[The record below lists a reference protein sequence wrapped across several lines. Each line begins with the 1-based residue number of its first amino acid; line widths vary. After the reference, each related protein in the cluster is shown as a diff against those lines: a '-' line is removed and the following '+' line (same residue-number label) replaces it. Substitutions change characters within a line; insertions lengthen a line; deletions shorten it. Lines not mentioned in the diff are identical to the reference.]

1 MIYFAH
7 RGASKNYPEN
17 TLLAFHKALIAG
29 AKAIELDVHKTKDNK
44 LVVIHDENVART
56 FQGKG
61 LIKDLTLEEISSLK
75 SRNINYENNKLCKIP
90 ILYQVLE
97 LLKPSKIFINIELKT
112 DVTHY
117 KNIEKD
123 VIDLIKNYGIENHVL
138 LSSFNHT
145 SLEICKSIDKNIKL
159 GVLIDR
165 KIDNIIAY
173 AKNLGAYSLNSN
185 VYLVNEPLIKLAHNN
200 KLKVF
205 TYTVNKPFIAN
216 HLDKIGCD
224 GIFTDNIEKFIHS

>member
-17 TLLAFHKALIAG
+17 TLLAFNKAIMAG
-29 AKAIELDVHKTKDNK
+29 AKAIELDVHKTKDSK
-44 LVVIHDENVART
+44 LVVIHDEDVKRT

-61 LIKDLTLEEISSLK
+61 LIKDLTLEELSSLK
-75 SRNINYENNKLCKIP
+75 SRKIEYANNKLCKIP
-90 ILYQVLE
+90 TLCQVLE
-97 LLKPSKIFINIELKT
+97 LLKPSKSFINIELKT
-112 DVTHY
+112 DVIHY

-123 VIDLIKNYGIENHVL
+123 VIDLIKKYDMEDVIL
-138 LSSFNHT
+138 LSSFNHK
-145 SLEICKSIDKNIKL
+145 SLEICKSIDENIKL
-159 GVLIDR
+159 GVLIDK

-173 AKNLGAYSLNSN
+173 AKNLGAYSLNPN
-185 VYLVNEPLIKLAHNN
+185 VYLVNETLIELAHNN
-200 KLKVF
+200 SLKVF

-224 GIFTDNIEKFIHS
+224 GIFTDNIEKFI

>member
-1 MIYFAH
+1 
-7 RGASKNYPEN
+7 
-17 TLLAFHKALIAG
+17 
-29 AKAIELDVHKTKDNK
+29 
-44 LVVIHDENVART
+44 
-56 FQGKG
+56 
-61 LIKDLTLEEISSLK
+61 
-75 SRNINYENNKLCKIP
+75 
-90 ILYQVLE
+90 
-97 LLKPSKIFINIELKT
+97 
-112 DVTHY
+112 
-117 KNIEKD
+117 

-185 VYLVNEPLIKLAHNN
+185 VYLVNEPLIKLAHNSN
-200 KLKVF
+200 LKVF
-205 TYTVNKPFIAN
+205 AYTVNKPFIAN

>member
-17 TLLAFHKALIAG
+17 TLLAFHKAIIAG

-44 LVVIHDENVART
+44 LVVIHDEDVART

-61 LIKDLTLEEISSLK
+61 LIKDLTLEEISSFK
-75 SRNINYENNKLCKIP
+75 SKNIDYENSKLCKIP
-90 ILYQVLE
+90 TLYKVLE
-97 LLKPSKIFINIELKT
+97 LLKPSKVLINIELKT
-112 DVTHY
+112 DVIHY

-173 AKNLGAYSLNSN
+173 AKNLGAYSLNPN

-200 KLKVF
+200 NLKVF

-224 GIFTDNIEKFIHS
+224 GIFTDNIEKFI

>member
-17 TLLAFHKALIAG
+17 TLLAFNKAIMAG

-44 LVVIHDENVART
+44 LVVIHDEDVKRT

-61 LIKDLTLEEISSLK
+61 LIKDLTLEELGSLK
-75 SRNINYENNKLCKIP
+75 SRNIDYENSKLCKIP
-90 ILYQVLE
+90 TLYQVLE
-97 LLKPSKIFINIELKT
+97 LLKPSKVFINIELKT
-112 DVTHY
+112 DIIPY
-117 KNIEKD
+117 EGIEKD
-123 VIDLIKNYGIENHVL
+123 VIDLIKNYGMGNNVL

-145 SLEICKSIDKNIKL
+145 SLEICKSIDRNIKL
-159 GVLIDR
+159 GVLIDK

-173 AKNLGAYSLNSN
+173 AKNLDAYSLHPN
-185 VYLVNEPLIKLAHNN
+185 VYLVNETLIKLAHDNN
-200 KLKVF
+200 LKVF

-216 HLDKIGCD
+216 HLDKIECD

>member
-17 TLLAFHKALIAG
+17 TLLAFNKAIMVG

-44 LVVIHDENVART
+44 LVVIHDEDVKRT

-61 LIKDLTLEEISSLK
+61 LINDLTLEELSSLK
-75 SRNINYENNKLCKIP
+75 SRNIECKNNKLCKIP
-90 ILYQVLE
+90 TLCQVLE
-97 LLKPSKIFINIELKT
+97 LLKPSKAFINIELKT
-112 DVTHY
+112 DVIHY

-123 VIDLIKNYGIENHVL
+123 VIDLIKKHSMENTTL
-138 LSSFNHT
+138 LSSFNHN
-145 SLEICKSIDKNIKL
+145 SLEICKSIDENIKL
-159 GVLIDR
+159 GVLIDK

-173 AKNLGAYSLNSN
+173 AKNLGAYSLNPN
-185 VYLVNEPLIKLAHNN
+185 VYLVNETLIGLAHNN
-200 KLKVF
+200 NLKVF

-224 GIFTDNIEKFIHS
+224 GIFTDNIEKFI